1 MDIGGSLVIL
11 IPLWVIA
18 FQLVDIK
25 NILKET
31 FKDKKGGAE

>member
-1 MDIGGSLVIL
+1 MDIGSSLVIL
-11 IPLWVIA
+11 IPLLVIA

-31 FKDKKGGAE
+31 FKDKKGGAK